1 MEVRIGLEEEG
12 GWGVYD
18 VAYSD
23 GKDEEFRDGSI
34 CGTVSRDGQTI
45 ATPGQRPVV
54 GAEEKVG
61 R

>member
-1 MEVRIGLEEEG
+1 MEVRFGSEEEG

-54 GAEEKVG
+54 G
-61 R
+61 